1 MKFTYKAQTREG
13 KTISGTFEGPN
24 KDALIAALKK
34 QGARPVLIRES
45 EASSK
50 DGKKKGGF
58 FKPKVKSKDLVV
70 FTRQLSTMVSAGV
83 PLPKALA
90 TLGEQA
96 ENQYFKKVISEV
108 SKDIESGLPLGE
120 AFAKHPDVFSEVYIS
135 MVRAGEAGGILDDIL
150 KRLATQTEKDAT
162 IRKKVKGAM
171 TYPSVILSITVL
183 AFFGL
188 MIFVIPKIGKILTDL
203 GGPDAKLPIYTSVLL
218 GISNFNLDN
227 SIISLIPGLGSV
239 PVIGKL
245 PNIVFILV
253 GLFFGFTYLMRYIRT
268 PKGKYQF
275 HSLLLRTPILKVI
288 IIKVAISRFSRT
300 FASLASAGVGVL
312 DALEVTGG
320 AIGNKVIQAELEV
333 AAKEVKDGKPLS
345 EALSKSKHFPPI
357 VPQMLA
363 VGEETGQIDTILI
376 KVADFYDEEVDT
388 VIDSL
393 SSIIEPVM
401 IVVLGGVVGVI
412 AASVMGPI
420 ASLSQNIGQD

>member
-13 KTISGTFEGPN
+13 KTINGTFEGPN
-24 KDALIAALKK
+24 KEALIAALKK
-34 QGARPVLIRES
+34 QGARPVLIRAGEQG
-45 EASSK
+45 AAA
-50 DGKKKGGF
+50 GGKKGGF
-58 FKPKVKSKDLVV
+58 FQPKVKSRDLVV

-83 PLPKALA
+83 PLPKALV
-90 TLGEQA
+90 TLGDQA
-96 ENQYFKKVISEV
+96 ENKYFKTVVAEIGKN
-108 SKDIESGLPLGE
+108 IESGMPLGE
-120 AFAKHPDVFSEVYIS
+120 AFAKHPDVFSDVYIS

-150 KRLATQTEKDAT
+150 KRLALQTEKDAT

-171 TYPSVILSITVL
+171 TYPTVIMTITFF

-227 SIISLIPGLGSV
+227 SIISLIPGLGNV

-245 PNIVFILV
+245 PNIAFIAV
-253 GLFFGFTYLMRYIRT
+253 AAFFGFTYVLKYIRT
-268 PKGKYQF
+268 PKGKYRF
-275 HSLLLRTPILKVI
+275 HALLLRIPVIKVI
-288 IIKVAISRFSRT
+288 IMKVAISRFSRT

-320 AIGNKVIQAELEV
+320 AIGNKVIQAELET
-333 AAKEVKDGKPLS
+333 AAKEVRDGKPLS
-345 EALSKSKHFPPI
+345 EALSKAEHFPPI

-401 IVVLGGVVGVI
+401 IIVLGGVVGLI

-420 ASLSQNIGQD
+420 ASLSQNIGNN